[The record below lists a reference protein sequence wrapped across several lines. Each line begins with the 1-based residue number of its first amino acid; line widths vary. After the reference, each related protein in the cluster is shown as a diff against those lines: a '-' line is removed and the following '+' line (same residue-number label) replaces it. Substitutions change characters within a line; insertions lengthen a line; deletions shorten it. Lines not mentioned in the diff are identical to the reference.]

1 MSLLVAKGLTKSF
14 PGVKALQAVDFEL
27 RPGEIHT
34 LMGENGA
41 GKSTLIKIL
50 TGVYQPDA
58 GEINLSS
65 APIAPQ
71 TPIEA
76 QRLGISTV
84 YQEVNLVPSLSVGEN
99 LFLGRLPQRLGKIDW
114 RQVHLRSKEILAK
127 LDIAIDPRITLS
139 QCSIA
144 VQQLVA
150 IGRALDVQAKVLI
163 LDEPT
168 SSLDSGEVDRLFDIL
183 RRLRADGL
191 GIVFV
196 SHFLDQVYAISD
208 RFTVLRNGQ
217 LVGTYVAKDLPR
229 LSLVARMLGRGEE
242 EVAQS
247 DHARPAPIEDA
258 PTALS
263 AQALTS
269 NQVGPINLTIRQG
282 EVIGLAGLLGSG
294 RTEIARLF
302 FGLDRPRSG
311 TLTVANQAA
320 RFRSP
325 LAAIRA
331 GLGFVPEDRKHDG
344 IIPNLSIRENIAL
357 AIQAKRG
364 ILRPISL
371 AEQRQLAEQYIKAL
385 RIAAPNVEARVGSLS
400 GGNQQKVVLAR
411 WLASQPKV
419 LILDEPTRGVDVGAK
434 AEIDALAAEL
444 CREGLAILLIAS
456 EIEDVARQSHRVMV
470 LRDRKIVGEL
480 TGDAAEPAQIM
491 RLIAGEAR

>member
-1 MSLLVAKGLTKSF
+1 LADS
-14 PGVKALQAVDFEL
+14 
-27 RPGEIHT
+27 R
-34 LMGENGA
+34 
-41 GKSTLIKIL
+41 
-50 TGVYQPDA
+50 
-58 GEINLSS
+58 
-65 APIAPQ
+65 IAPQ

-99 LFLGRLPQRLGKIDW
+99 LFLGRLPIKLGKIDW
-114 RQVHLRSKEILAK
+114 RQVHRRSKEILAK
-127 LDIAIDPRITLS
+127 LDLSIDPRITLS

-168 SSLDSGEVDRLFDIL
+168 SSLDAGEVDRLFDIL
-183 RRLRADGL
+183 RRLREQGL

-217 LVGTYVAKDLPR
+217 LVGTYEAKDLPR
-229 LSLVARMLGRGEE
+229 LSLVARMLGRGEA

-247 DHARPAPIEDA
+247 DHARPAPIGEA
-258 PTALS
+258 PTAL
-263 AQALTS
+263 AAEGLTS
-269 NQVGPINLTIRQG
+269 SDVGPINLAIRQG
-282 EVIGLAGLLGSG
+282 EVVGLAGLLGSG
-294 RTEIARLF
+294 RTEIGRLL

-311 TLTVANQAA
+311 ALTVANHAA

-357 AIQAKRG
+357 ALQAKRG
-364 ILRPISL
+364 FLRPISL

-385 RIAAPNVEARVGSLS
+385 RIAAPNMEARVGSLS

-456 EIEDVARQSHRVMV
+456 EIEDVARQSHRVLV
-470 LRDRKIVGEL
+470 LRDRKVVGEL
-480 TGDAAEPAQIM
+480 AGDAAEPAQIM
-491 RLIAGEAR
+491 KLIAGESR

>member
-1 MSLLVAKGLTKSF
+1 LSLLVAKGLTKSF

-27 RPGEIHT
+27 RAGEIHT

-50 TGVYQPDA
+50 TGVYQTDA
-58 GEINLSS
+58 GEITLADSR
-65 APIAPQ
+65 IAPQ
-71 TPIEA
+71 TPIDA

-99 LFLGRLPQRLGKIDW
+99 LFLGRLPIKLGKIDW
-114 RQVHLRSKEILAK
+114 RQVHRRSKEILAK
-127 LDIAIDPRITLS
+127 LDLSIDPRITLS

-168 SSLDSGEVDRLFDIL
+168 SSLDAGEVDRLFDIL
-183 RRLRADGL
+183 RRLREQGL

-217 LVGTYVAKDLPR
+217 LVGTYEAKDLPR

-242 EVAQS
+242 EVVQS
-247 DHARPAPIEDA
+247 DHARPAPIGEA
-258 PTALS
+258 PTAL
-263 AQALTS
+263 AAEGLTS
-269 NQVGPINLTIRQG
+269 SHIGPINLAIRQG
-282 EVIGLAGLLGSG
+282 EVVGLAGLLGSG
-294 RTEIARLF
+294 RTEIGRLL

-311 TLTVANQAA
+311 ALTVANHAA

-357 AIQAKRG
+357 ALQAKHG
-364 ILRPISL
+364 FLRPISL

-385 RIAAPNVEARVGSLS
+385 RIAAPNMEARVGSLS

-444 CREGLAILLIAS
+444 CRDGLAILLIAS
-456 EIEDVARQSHRVMV
+456 EIEDVARQSHRVLV
-470 LRDRKIVGEL
+470 LRDRKVVGEL
-480 TGDAAEPAQIM
+480 AGDAAEPAQIM
-491 RLIAGEAR
+491 KLIAGESR